1 LSRVLQPSRQ
11 RAKIPSAD
19 FTDYTDSTQQFGKLF
34 SLLPNLRNL
43 CNLRINPK
51 LFALRAQLRAG
62 PPALP
67 VVTLRFSSSVLAK
80 FTRGRIS
87 RYAMTDKD
95 YFAQVQGFL
104 RLESEAI
111 AQTAARL
118 KGNQI
123 ARVIELLASCQGKI
137 VIVGVG
143 KSGIIAQKIA
153 ATMTSTGSGAIY
165 LHPSDALHGGIGII
179 NGDDVVMILSN
190 SGETDELLEML
201 PYLKR
206 RSVPI
211 IALVG
216 NVKSTLAE
224 RADAV
229 IDGSVDQE
237 ACPLN
242 LAPTTS
248 TTVALALGDALAMT
262 LMQVKGLT
270 SDDFAVNHPAGQLGK
285 RLTLTVGDLMHS
297 GPSNPTVPSNATWI
311 DAVKGITAGGLGA
324 VSVIDEQGR
333 LAGIITDG
341 DLRRAIQNH
350 DPARLAAV
358 PCVELMTSNPT
369 VASPDLLAYDAL
381 QLMEDRPSQI
391 SVLPVVDGER
401 VCVGL
406 IRVHDIVRSGL

>member
-1 LSRVLQPSRQ
+1 
-11 RAKIPSAD
+11 
-19 FTDYTDSTQQFGKLF
+19 
-34 SLLPNLRNL
+34 
-43 CNLRINPK
+43 
-51 LFALRAQLRAG
+51 
-62 PPALP
+62 
-67 VVTLRFSSSVLAK
+67 
-80 FTRGRIS
+80 
-87 RYAMTDKD
+87 MTDKN
-95 YFAQVQGFL
+95 YFAAVQGFL

-111 AQTAARL
+111 AQTATRL
-118 KGNQI
+118 ERDQI
-123 ARVIELLASCQGKI
+123 ERVVELLAACKGKL
-137 VIVGVG
+137 VILGVG

-153 ATMTSTGSGAIY
+153 ATMTSTGTGALY

-179 NGDDVVMILSN
+179 NPDDIVMILSN
-190 SGETDELLEML
+190 SGETDEIIEML

-206 RSVPI
+206 RQVPI

-216 NVKSTLAE
+216 TLNSTLAR

-270 SDDFAVNHPAGQLGK
+270 PDDFAVNHPAGQLGK
-285 RLTLTVGDLMHS
+285 RLTLTVADLMHS
-297 GPSNPTVPSNATWI
+297 GADNPTIALGALWV
-311 DAVKGITAGGLGA
+311 DAVKGISAGGLGA
-324 VSVIDEQGR
+324 VNVVDDAGR

-341 DLRRAIQNH
+341 DLRRAIQKN
-350 DPARLAAV
+350 DPASLANLRSD
-358 PCVELMTSNPT
+358 ELMTRNPT
-369 VASPDLLAYDAL
+369 VASPELLAYDAL
-381 QLMEDRPSQI
+381 RLMEDRPSQI

-406 IRVHDIVRSGL
+406 IRLHDIVRSGL